1 MSFENVNHHT
11 VSVPAAADLT
21 TKQFYAVKV
30 DNTGKAALAGAGE
43 FAIGILQ
50 NKPNSGQPGT
60 VAWGG
65 ITKALAGGSITA
77 GATVA
82 VNSDGKLV
90 DATEAKIAS
99 LDGNAATNVGITA
112 SNVIGVALAGASSGD
127 VFPVLLLIAGAT
139 PTTAA

>member
-21 TKQFYAVKV
+21 AKQFYAVKV
-30 DNTGKAALAGAGE
+30 DSNGKAALAGAGE
-43 FAIGILQ
+43 FAIGVLQ
-50 NKPNSGQPGT
+50 NKPNSGQAAT

-65 ITKALAGGSITA
+65 ITKAVAGGSITA

-82 VNSDGKLV
+82 VDSNGKLV
-90 DATEAKIAS
+90 DATEAVVNTS
-99 LDGNAATNVGITA
+99 DTGAAADAVIA

-127 VFPVLLLIAGAT
+127 VFPVLLSLAGAT
-139 PTTAA
+139 PKTAA

>member
-1 MSFENVNHHT
+1 MSFGNVNHHT

-21 TKQFYAVKV
+21 AKQFYAVKV
-30 DNTGKAALAGAGE
+30 DSTGKAALAGAGE
-43 FAIGILQ
+43 FAIGLLQ
-50 NKPNSGQPGT
+50 NKPGSGQAAT
-60 VAWGG
+60 VAYGG
-65 ITKALAGGSITA
+65 ISKALAGGTIAA

-99 LDGNAATNVGITA
+99 LDGNAASNVGITG
-112 SNVIGVALAGASSGD
+112 SNVIGVAMAGASSGD
-127 VFPVLLLIAGAT
+127 IFPVLLLIAGAT